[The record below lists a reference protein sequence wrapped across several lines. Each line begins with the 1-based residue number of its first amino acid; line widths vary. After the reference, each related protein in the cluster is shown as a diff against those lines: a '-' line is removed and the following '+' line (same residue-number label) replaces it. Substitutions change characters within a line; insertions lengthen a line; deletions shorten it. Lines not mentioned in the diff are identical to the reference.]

1 MHAPLIGEV
10 LCEMG
15 LLTAGQVEQI
25 LELQK
30 QTRQKFGQ
38 IAVHMGLVTAEQV
51 WLAWA
56 EQMSYRRR
64 FVELNEVGIAP
75 AAVERVTVSTARA
88 LGVVPLR
95 LWGDHLIVA
104 SAPDISPSNLTEL
117 AEQTQCQVQACMAF
131 PESIR
136 YHLDRLEENLETI
149 KSPHP
154 ALPA

>member
-1 MHAPLIGEV
+1 MRAPLIGEV

-15 LLTAGQVEQI
+15 LLTAEQVKQI
-25 LELQK
+25 LEVQQ

-38 IAVHMGLVTAEQV
+38 IAVQMGLVTAEQV
-51 WLAWA
+51 WQAWA

-64 FVELNEVGIAP
+64 FVDLNEVGIAST
-75 AAVERVTVSTARA
+75 AVERVTVSTARA

-104 SAPDISPSNLTEL
+104 ASPDLPSRDLTEL

-136 YHLDRLEENLETI
+136 YHLDRLDEKLE
-149 KSPHP
+149 SNSSLQP